1 MIKERACIFNDCVL
15 ALIVLNVPDSLKVV
29 KVVPIFKEVDQ
40 VGFGSD
46 HSITLFPP

>member
-15 ALIVLNVPDSLKVV
+15 ALNVPDSLRVV
-29 KVVPIFKEVDQ
+29 KVIPIFKEVDQ